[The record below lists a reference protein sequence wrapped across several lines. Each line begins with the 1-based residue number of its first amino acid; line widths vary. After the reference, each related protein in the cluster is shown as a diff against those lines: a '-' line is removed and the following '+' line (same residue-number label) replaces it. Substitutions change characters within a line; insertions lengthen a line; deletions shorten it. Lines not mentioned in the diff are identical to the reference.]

1 MDGFVCHPTFSLI
14 LKPTCPW
21 IFYHETMQNE
31 DTGPKSAPFSWSSQ
45 LSEFQLD
52 HDDGDDEDDNGDD
65 D

>member
-1 MDGFVCHPTFSLI
+1 
-14 LKPTCPW
+14 
-21 IFYHETMQNE
+21 MQNE